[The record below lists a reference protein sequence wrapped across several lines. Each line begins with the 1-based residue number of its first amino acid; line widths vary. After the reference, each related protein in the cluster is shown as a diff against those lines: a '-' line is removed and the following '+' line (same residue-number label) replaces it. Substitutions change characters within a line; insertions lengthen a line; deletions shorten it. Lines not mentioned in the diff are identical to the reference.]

1 MTPGLVEI
9 SPEGEQLA
17 VRLLDS
23 TPPIPTG
30 GAGTLFGLAVSP
42 NHRGEVYVDDGNN
55 TLNLLH

>member
-1 MTPGLVEI
+1 MEI